1 MQFQMPQ
8 FVEREAKVIGPFTFK
23 QFIPIGIAGVI
34 LFMVYFTSPMSIFVP
49 LCVILGIPALAFSFL
64 KIQGQSLPTV
74 IKNFFIYS
82 ASPRIYLWKRK
93 TMAPRLIRGTSR
105 NASKNEKT
113 ADKTPSLKITERG
126 HLQDLSTQV
135 ETRVK

>member
-1 MQFQMPQ
+1 MPQ
-8 FVEREAKVIGPFTFK
+8 FVERESKVIGPFTFK

-34 LFMVYFTSPMSIFVP
+34 LFMIYFTSPMSIFIP
-49 LCVILGIPALAFSFL
+49 LCVILGVPALAFAFL
-64 KIQGQSLPTV
+64 KIQGQTLPTV

-93 TMAPRLIRGTSR
+93 TMAPRLIHGAPKS
-105 NASKNEKT
+105 ALKGQK